1 MEIIEQLRAR
11 TPVNLG
17 AIDPRETLGL
27 SKNDGA
33 LETSRKRLGELHQ
46 LLWAENARAVLMVLQ
61 GIDTSGKDGVI
72 RHVMTGLNP
81 QGCTVT
87 PFRPPS
93 EHEADHDFLWRAH
106 AAAPGKGEI
115 GIFNRSH
122 YEDLIVPW
130 LAGTLDGEAFDR
142 RARQINDF
150 ERMLVENGTVIVK
163 VFLHISKEEQRERL
177 RARLDD
183 PTKNWKFSPGDLE
196 VRRRWDEYWRAFE
209 RVIDRTNADAAPWLI
224 VPSDRKWARN
234 LAVSLVLERT
244 LEGMGMAWPRPR
256 FDPKAYPLE

>member
-1 MEIIEQLRAR
+1 MLMRDQLRAPKPLSL
-11 TPVNLG
+11 T
-17 AIDPRETLGL
+17 AIDPRDTLGL
-27 SKNDGA
+27 AKDEA
-33 LETSRKRLGELHQ
+33 VLERSRRRLAELHQ
-46 LLWAENARAVLMVLQ
+46 LLWAENARAVLVVLQ
-61 GIDTSGKDGVI
+61 GIDTSGKDGTI

-106 AAAPGKGEI
+106 AAVPGKGEI

-122 YEDLIVPW
+122 YEDLVVPR
-130 LAGTLDGEAFDR
+130 LAGTLDDGAFDR

-150 ERMLVENGTVIVK
+150 ERLLVESGTAVLK

-177 RARLDD
+177 QERLDD

-209 RVIDRTNADAAPWLI
+209 RAIDRTNTDAAPWLI
-224 VPSDRKWARN
+224 VPADRKWARN
-234 LAVSLVLERT
+234 LAVSRVLEET
-244 LEGMGMAWPRPR
+244 LEGMGMAWPPPR
-256 FDPKAYPLE
+256 FDPRAYKVE